1 MMRPWIKYFI
11 FLFAFGVHASD
22 PAFAYTLKSYE
33 GRFSIEFPTAPKFK
47 HTRGIG
53 TCWKDVYEF
62 RASEGQRVWTAAY
75 QDCLPHGYL
84 EDTGHGPF
92 LRDGWEGIAANV
104 KGELRANDPIEHG
117 NLSGRE
123 YLIVVPR
130 GDQRIIR
137 VRTFIEGDRVYKLMY
152 IGPLFTE
159 EGSDVEAFFQSFRV
173 MR

>member
-1 MMRPWIKYFI
+1 MLRSCLKRLIV
-11 FLFAFGVHASD
+11 LAAFCVHAGD
-22 PAFAYTLKSYE
+22 PAFAYTVKSYE
-33 GRFSIEFPTAPKFK
+33 GRFSIEFPTAPQLR
-47 HTRGIG
+47 HSRGIG

-62 RASEGQRVWTAAY
+62 RASEGQRVWSAVY

-92 LRDGWEGIAANV
+92 LRDNWKEITAKV
-104 KGELRANDPIEHG
+104 KGELRANDPIEQG

-123 YLIVVPR
+123 YLILVPL

-137 VRTFIEGDRVYKLMY
+137 VRTFIDGDRVYKLMY

-159 EGSDVEAFFQSFRV
+159 ESSDVESFFQSFRL